1 MFLSTGSPVNG
12 SVFRLDLNGFEQ
24 DFHRWLRA
32 IYPAGQVG
40 KPDGANEK
48 KPHAKKAHWTGQ
60 MS

>member
-1 MFLSTGSPVNG
+1 
-12 SVFRLDLNGFEQ
+12 LDLNGFEQ